1 MATTFKARL
10 DRRAQVMVK
19 SRSSA
24 QTVSAGSSEY
34 ALKRKV
40 TLIGGG
46 VNLVLAAGK
55 VFFGFVGQSQALIA
69 DGIHS
74 LSDLISDVFVLV
86 ATRFASQGPDT
97 EHPYGHGR
105 FETIATV
112 AIGLLLLAVAAGF
125 IYDAAQRLFSS
136 GDLWTPG
143 WIALGAAF
151 VSVVSKEVLYRY
163 TIVVGRRVRSRLIE
177 ANAWHH
183 RSDSLSSLV
192 VIVGVLGAM
201 AGFAWFDAVA
211 AIIVAIMIGV
221 MGGQFAWRSL
231 RELVDTGLDR
241 EALTDLRAIIDQ
253 VDGVRSHHDLRSR
266 CIGKDVLIDVHI
278 VVDPELS
285 VADGHGIG
293 DAVRTKVMQRIDNAA
308 EVLVRVDVE

>member
-1 MATTFKARL
+1 
-10 DRRAQVMVK
+10 
-19 SRSSA
+19 
-24 QTVSAGSSEY
+24 
-34 ALKRKV
+34 
-40 TLIGGG
+40 
-46 VNLVLAAGK
+46 
-55 VFFGFVGQSQALIA
+55 
-69 DGIHS
+69 
-74 LSDLISDVFVLV
+74 
-86 ATRFASQGPDT
+86 
-97 EHPYGHGR
+97 
-105 FETIATV
+105 
-112 AIGLLLLAVAAGF
+112 
-125 IYDAAQRLFSS
+125 
-136 GDLWTPG
+136 
-143 WIALGAAF
+143 
-151 VSVVSKEVLYRY
+151 VVSKEVLYRY